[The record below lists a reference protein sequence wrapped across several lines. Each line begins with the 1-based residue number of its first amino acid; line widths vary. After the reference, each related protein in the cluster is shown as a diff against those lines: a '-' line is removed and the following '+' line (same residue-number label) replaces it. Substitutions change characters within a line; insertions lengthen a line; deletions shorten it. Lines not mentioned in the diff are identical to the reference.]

1 MFHGLWGLRAED
13 IPPFVEDEDTP
24 RRFNLGQHV
33 DFGTVIQIGQTFEE
47 ATTERDDIYTRK
59 YPI

>member
-24 RRFNLGQHV
+24 RVQPETTSRLWDRHSNQPSLRGSNN
-33 DFGTVIQIGQTFEE
+33 GT
-47 ATTERDDIYTRK
+47 
-59 YPI
+59 